1 MSLLVKLLDLCYYA
15 ESRRGVKVRPTFAK
29 EQGLWQQGYRL
40 IAGIDEVG
48 RGPLAGPVVAAAV
61 ILPCDSDAPW
71 LLQVRDSKR
80 LRPRKRE
87 FLSESI
93 REAAAAIGIGAV
105 SPETID
111 EKGIVASTRLAMRY
125 AVEQLAQT
133 PDFLLIDAITLPDL
147 AIPQEGIIRGDALS
161 LSIAA
166 ASIIAKV
173 ARDRLMIEFDSLYP
187 GYGFSRNKGY
197 ATPEHLSN
205 LKHLGPCPI
214 HRKSFRPVRELLER
228 DAD

>member
-1 MSLLVKLLDLCYYA
+1 MPKRD
-15 ESRRGVKVRPTFAK
+15 VKVRPTFAE
-29 EQGLWQQGYRL
+29 EQELWQQGYRF

-48 RGPLAGPVVAAAV
+48 RGPLAGPVAAAAV
-61 ILPCDSDAPW
+61 ILPSESDAPW
-71 LLQVRDSKR
+71 LLQVRDSKK
-80 LRPRKRE
+80 LRPRRRE

-93 REAAAAIGIGAV
+93 REAAVAISIGMV
-105 SPETID
+105 SPEIID
-111 EKGIVASTRLAMRY
+111 EKGIVAATRLAMRY
-125 AVEQLAQT
+125 AVEQLPQA

-147 AIPQEGIIRGDALS
+147 AIPQDSIIRGDALS

-197 ATPEHLSN
+197 ATGEHLSN
-205 LKHLGPCPI
+205 LKQLGPCPI
-214 HRKSFRPVRELLER
+214 HRKSFRPVRELLEK
-228 DAD
+228 DVD

>member
-1 MSLLVKLLDLCYYA
+1 MPKRD
-15 ESRRGVKVRPTFAK
+15 VKVRPTLIR
-29 EQGLWQQGYRL
+29 EQRLWQQGYRL

-61 ILPCDSDAPW
+61 ILPLDSDAPW

-80 LRPRKRE
+80 LSPRKRE

-93 REAAAAIGIGAV
+93 REAAVAISIGAV

-125 AVEQLAQT
+125 AVEQLPQT
-133 PDFLLIDAITLPDL
+133 PDFLLIDAITLPEL
-147 AIPQEGIIRGDALS
+147 AIPQEGVIRGDALS

-173 ARDRLMIEFDSLYP
+173 ARDRLMIEFDSRYH
-187 GYGFSRNKGY
+187 GYGFSRHKGY
-197 ATPEHLSN
+197 ATREHLSN
-205 LKHLGPCPI
+205 LRLLGPCPI
-214 HRKSFRPVRELLER
+214 HRMSFRPVRELLER

>member
-1 MSLLVKLLDLCYYA
+1 
-15 ESRRGVKVRPTFAK
+15 
-29 EQGLWQQGYRL
+29 
-40 IAGIDEVG
+40 
-48 RGPLAGPVVAAAV
+48 
-61 ILPCDSDAPW
+61 

-93 REAAAAIGIGAV
+93 REAAVAIGIGAV

-125 AVEQLAQT
+125 AVEQLPQT

-147 AIPQEGIIRGDALS
+147 AIPQEGIIRGDDLS

-187 GYGFSRNKGY
+187 GYGFNRNKGY
-197 ATPEHLSN
+197 ATREHLSN
-205 LKHLGPCPI
+205 LRHLGPCPI

>member
-1 MSLLVKLLDLCYYA
+1 MPKRD
-15 ESRRGVKVRPTFAK
+15 VKVRPTLIR
-29 EQGLWQQGYRL
+29 EQMLWRQGYRL

-61 ILPCDSDAPW
+61 ILPLDSDAPW

-80 LRPRKRE
+80 LSPRKRE

-93 REAAAAIGIGAV
+93 REAAVAISIGAV

-125 AVEQLAQT
+125 AVEQLPQT
-133 PDFLLIDAITLPDL
+133 PDFLLIDAITLPEL

-173 ARDRLMIEFDSLYP
+173 ARDRLMIEFDSRYP

-197 ATPEHLSN
+197 ATREHLSN
-205 LKHLGPCPI
+205 LRLLGPCPI
-214 HRKSFRPVRELLER
+214 HRMSFRPLHELLER